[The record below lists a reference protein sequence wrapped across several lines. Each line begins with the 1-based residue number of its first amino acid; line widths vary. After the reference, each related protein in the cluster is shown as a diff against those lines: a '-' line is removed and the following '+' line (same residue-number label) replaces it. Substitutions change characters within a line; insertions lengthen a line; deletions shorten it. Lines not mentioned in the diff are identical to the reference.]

1 MGLSVKGI
9 ALAELGQRDEAI
21 SIIDEALEL
30 HPDFGF
36 SLYAKGYYYYVYK
49 DYDQAI
55 LFYDKAL
62 ELEPGDLA
70 YLNDKGVALMDQGK
84 MKEAEA
90 VIDQILREN
99 PDHSYALNNKGVVL
113 LDRGDNA
120 KAVEYFDR
128 ASEIEPD
135 NLLFLQNKIAALS
148 SSGITD
154 LAQIAYNQILQL
166 NPDYDIPLES
176 ITSASTS
183 LDTSESQIDP
193 PSMELETGPAE
204 STQIPDWVRGNA
216 EWWAQGLIGD
226 SDFVSGIQYLIK
238 EGIMQIPETTQGT
251 TAGGAEEIPSWIKN
265 NADWWAQGLITD
277 DDFVKGIQYLI
288 EQGIISI

>member
-1 MGLSVKGI
+1 
-9 ALAELGQRDEAI
+9 
-21 SIIDEALEL
+21 
-30 HPDFGF
+30 
-36 SLYAKGYYYYVYK
+36 
-49 DYDQAI
+49 
-55 LFYDKAL
+55 
-62 ELEPGDLA
+62 
-70 YLNDKGVALMDQGK
+70 MDQGK
-84 MKEAEA
+84 INEAEV
-90 VIDQILREN
+90 VIDQILRET
-99 PDHSYALNNKGVVL
+99 PDHSYALNNKGIVL

-154 LAQIAYNQILQL
+154 LAEIAYNQILQL

-183 LDTSESQIDP
+183 LDTSEAQIDP
-193 PSMELETGPAE
+193 PSMELDTGPAE

-216 EWWAQGLIGD
+216 EWWAQGAIGD

-238 EGIMQIPETTQGT
+238 EGIMTIPETSQGKT
-251 TAGGAEEIPSWIKN
+251 SDDSQEIPSWIKN

-277 DDFVKGIQYLI
+277 DDFVKGIQYLV
-288 EQGIISI
+288 EQGIISV